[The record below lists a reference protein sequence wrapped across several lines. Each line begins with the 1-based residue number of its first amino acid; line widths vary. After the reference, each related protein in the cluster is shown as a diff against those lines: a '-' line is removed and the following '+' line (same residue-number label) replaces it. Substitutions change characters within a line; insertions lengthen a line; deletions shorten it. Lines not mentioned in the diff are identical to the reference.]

1 MAVRTHGIAS
11 SRSKSRKAHFQAP
24 SSERRVI
31 LSAPVSKEL
40 KEKYGDDTVA
50 SITQYRTIL
59 TGVLFQIRSIPIRK
73 DDEVVVARG
82 SQKGREGK
90 ITNVYRLKFSIFVE
104 KIVRDKSNG
113 QSVPIPL
120 HPSKV
125 VITKLHLD
133 KDREQIIERMAKGR
147 EAVKSKSA

>member
-40 KEKYGDDTVA
+40 KEKYG
-50 SITQYRTIL
+50 
-59 TGVLFQIRSIPIRK
+59 IRSIPIRK

-133 KDREQIIERMAKGR
+133 KDREQIIERIAKGR
-147 EAVKSKSA
+147 EAAKSKST

>member
-1 MAVRTHGIAS
+1 MYA
-11 SRSKSRKAHFQAP
+11 
-24 SSERRVI
+24 
-31 LSAPVSKEL
+31 
-40 KEKYGDDTVA
+40 
-50 SITQYRTIL
+50 
-59 TGVLFQIRSIPIRK
+59 
-73 DDEVVVARG
+73 VVARG